1 MSANRDGV
9 SRSRWV
15 LATVDEFEGRLTR
28 YAIRLLGDEHSA
40 RDVVQ
45 HTFLR
50 LCDAV
55 PQEIQ
60 DRIGPWLFRVCHN
73 RSLDVL
79 RKNGR
84 VQPLSSSASDQLPTR
99 EPDPVALAEQQ
110 DLGRWVYQL
119 LDELATGQREVIEL
133 WLNDFSYQ
141 EISQITGRSEGH
153 VRVIAHRGLSRL
165 REHPRTRQLLDGLA
179 PSAAAMKTA
188 QRDAANPP
196 LARQST

>member
-1 MSANRDGV
+1 MSANRDGD
-9 SRSRWV
+9 SRSWV

-28 YAIRLLGDEHSA
+28 YAFRLLGDEHSA

-55 PQEIQ
+55 QDEIQ
-60 DRIGPWLFRVCHN
+60 NHIGPWLFRVCRN

-84 VQPLSSSASDQLPTR
+84 VESLDGIESEQLPAR
-99 EPDPVALAEQQ
+99 ESDPAVIAEKQ
-110 DLGRWVYQL
+110 DLGRWVYQML
-119 LDELATGQREVIEL
+119 GELATSQREVIEL

-141 EISQITGRSEGH
+141 EISQITGRTEGH

-165 REHPRTRQLLDGLA
+165 REHPRTRQLLDDLPPTSTA
-179 PSAAAMKTA
+179 KPVASA
-188 QRDAANPP
+188 RR
-196 LARQST
+196 LSRQSFMCE

>member
-9 SRSRWV
+9 SRSNWV

-28 YAIRLLGDEHSA
+28 YVTRLLGDEHAA

-45 HTFLR
+45 HAFLR
-50 LCDAV
+50 LCDADAD
-55 PQEIQ
+55 EIQ
-60 DRIGPWLFRVCHN
+60 SHIGPWLFRVCRN
-73 RSLDVL
+73 RSMDVL

-84 VQPLSSSASDQLPTR
+84 LERLEGSDSDRLPGR
-99 EPDPVALAEQQ
+99 ESDPAVLAERQ

-119 LDELATGQREVIEL
+119 LGELATSQREVIEL

-141 EISQITGRSEGH
+141 EISRITGRSEGH

-165 REHPRTRQLLDGLA
+165 REHPRTRELLEL
-179 PSAAAMKTA
+179 PSAPKTTRTTGKPITSA
-188 QRDAANPP
+188 
-196 LARQST
+196 